1 MILSL
6 MGLGSCILL
15 AMSDPAG
22 TEIVAHR
29 GASFDAPENTVA
41 SVRLAWEQKAD
52 ASEFDVYLSKDGKIV
67 VLHDRDL
74 KRTAGVDRAVT
85 DMTAEELKALDVGR
99 WKGEKYAGEPVPTL
113 DDVLATVPDGKRVFI
128 EVKCGPEIAEELRR
142 VLEASPLKPE
152 QTAIISFSP
161 EVVAAAKKAL
171 PDRKAYWVVSLG
183 RKDDEKPPTADELV
197 ARAKEIHA
205 DGLDLSARA
214 EILTPEYARTI
225 KSQGL
230 ELYVWTVND
239 PALARAMIAAG
250 VDGIT
255 TDRPGWLREQ
265 LADQGDASCD
275 VRVMSFNIRYGTAAD
290 GENAWPRRKEF
301 LFETIAAFDPDLLG
315 TQETLAG
322 QRDDL
327 AGRLS
332 GYETLAAG
340 RDDGQ
345 ERGEMMA
352 LFYRK
357 SRFEKL
363 AGGHFWLSE
372 TPDVPGSKSW
382 DSSLPRMVTWV
393 KLRDRMAP
401 GAKPI
406 AYFNT
411 HFDHRGPKARL
422 ESARLLRRK
431 VDELAQDCRVIVTGD
446 FNSPEGGEPY
456 QALFGRGGSDS
467 RPLVDSFRAAHPSK
481 EDAEGTFSG
490 FRAGAIRGARI
501 DWIGCSPDLDVR
513 DAAIDRTARDG
524 RTPSDHFPVT
534 AVLRPS

>member
-214 EILTPEYARTI
+214 EVLTPEYARTI
-225 KSQGL
+225 KSRGL

-239 PALARAMIAAG
+239 PALALAMIAAR

-265 LADQGDASCD
+265 LADKGDASCD

-301 LFETIAAFDPDLLG
+301 LFETISAFDPDLLG

-327 AGRLS
+327 AARLS
-332 GYETLAAG
+332 GYDVLAAG

-393 KLRDRMAP
+393 KLRDRKAP
-401 GAKPI
+401 ESPPI
-406 AYFNT
+406 VYFNT

-456 QALFGRGGSDS
+456 QALFGRGDSDA
-467 RPLVDSFRAAHPSK
+467 RPLVDSFRAVHPSQ